1 MSMNNTGAI
10 QWQTEAYEYHDQ
22 YAAWCSALN
31 EYFGFWVPDNIGTK
45 QFFANASV
53 NQIGNAQF
61 VECFCDPCSATRALP
76 YKAQHKRQTVTF
88 QLIESGQELF
98 EINGDRFHLSKG
110 DILIWN
116 DTLPMR
122 FEVLS
127 RLHKISVTV
136 PLSRMRCWIPNN
148 KWQSLLSYHPD
159 GSIVANMVSPLIR
172 AMRPEFLSGRIQN
185 GDAITEALLGT
196 LVSVINENHIPSS
209 NDFREV
215 YLLKA
220 RDYVSRNLSDPT
232 LSPGSI
238 AKANNISLRY
248 LHQLFESCDES
259 VQQHII
265 SMRLKKARE
274 DLANPLMK
282 NRTITDIAYSWGFH
296 CSAHFARRFR
306 STYGCTPTE
315 YRQQVLQESATL

>member
-1 MSMNNTGAI
+1 MPMRNTGAI
-10 QWQTEAYEYHDQ
+10 QWQTNSYEYHDQ
-22 YAAWCSALN
+22 YAAWCTALN
-31 EYFGFWVPDNIGTK
+31 EHFGLWVPDNIEGN

-61 VECFCDPCSATRALP
+61 VECFCDPCSASRTFPDKVL
-76 YKAQHKRQTVTF
+76 HNRQTVTF

-98 EINGDRFHLSKG
+98 EINGDRFKLSPG

-116 DTLPMR
+116 DTQPMR
-122 FEVLS
+122 FEVIS

-136 PLSRMRCWIPNN
+136 PLSRMRSWIPNN

-159 GSIVANMVSPLIR
+159 GSIVANMLSSLIR
-172 AMRPEFLSGRIQN
+172 AMRPEFLAGRIQN

-196 LVSVINENHIPSS
+196 LVSVINESHIPAS
-209 NDFREV
+209 NDVREV
-215 YLLKA
+215 YLLKT
-220 RDYVSRNLSDPT
+220 RDYVLRHLNDPSLT
-232 LSPGSI
+232 PGSI

-248 LHQLFESCDES
+248 LHQLFEECDES

-265 SMRLKKARE
+265 SMRLKKARK

-282 NRTITDIAYSWGFH
+282 HRSITDIAYSWGFH

-306 STYGCTPTE
+306 ASYGCTPTQ
-315 YRQQVLQESATL
+315 YRQRELQKS